1 MLFDGVP
8 TVVWLGTNEVEMVA
22 TLWLPR
28 WVHSG
33 TIGMGYGV
41 VMGLWCNLGQVV
53 RLGQCEGSY
62 LWMVVV
68 VMGCGVVD
76 SNREEEIQ
84 RIFCCYD
91 GQ

>member
-1 MLFDGVP
+1 
-8 TVVWLGTNEVEMVA
+8 
-22 TLWLPR
+22 
-28 WVHSG
+28 
-33 TIGMGYGV
+33 
-41 VMGLWCNLGQVV
+41 MGLWCNLGQVV